1 MGNKLKRKA
10 KKGKTVNIGE
20 YTITLPAGTMIE
32 SFKKHISKAPY
43 TTNRIAD
50 FLDAHS
56 KRARQ
61 KIESGLSFSQR
72 EVDDMCEFYKYFME
86 NYADDEGYVNNDIAE
101 LYEEKP
107 YILQVIESFLDD
119 DAASLC
125 SLAPSPQWL
134 TNDDE
139 VGVQSADGVSDSHI
153 YSLHSASRPRLSAST
168 RLGDEPATASC
179 HVRVQL
185 HTGRL
190 ANKFDRGFPSV
201 DDENCESL
209 DDNEEIV
216 RLSDI
221 LEN

>member
-1 MGNKLKRKA
+1 MGNKLKRKP
-10 KKGKTVNIGE
+10 KKGKTVNLGE
-20 YTITLPAGTMIE
+20 YTITLPAGTMTE
-32 SFKKHISKAPY
+32 SFKKYISKAPH

-61 KIESGLSFSQR
+61 KVESGLSFSQR
-72 EVDDMCEFYKYFME
+72 EIDDMCEFYKYFME
-86 NYADDEGYVNNDIAE
+86 NYADGEGYVDNDIAE

-107 YILQVIESFLDD
+107 YILQVIEAF
-119 DAASLC
+119 
-125 SLAPSPQWL
+125 
-134 TNDDE
+134 
-139 VGVQSADGVSDSHI
+139 
-153 YSLHSASRPRLSAST
+153 
-168 RLGDEPATASC
+168 
-179 HVRVQL
+179 
-185 HTGRL
+185 
-190 ANKFDRGFPSV
+190 FD

>member
-61 KIESGLSFSQR
+61 KIEYGLSFSQR
-72 EVDDMCEFYKYFME
+72 EVNDMCEFYKYFME
-86 NYADDEGYVNNDIAE
+86 NYADNEGYVDNDIAE

-107 YILQVIESFLDD
+107 YILQVIESF
-119 DAASLC
+119 
-125 SLAPSPQWL
+125 
-134 TNDDE
+134 
-139 VGVQSADGVSDSHI
+139 
-153 YSLHSASRPRLSAST
+153 
-168 RLGDEPATASC
+168 
-179 HVRVQL
+179 
-185 HTGRL
+185 
-190 ANKFDRGFPSV
+190 FDN
-201 DDENCESL
+201 DENCESL

-216 RLSDI
+216 RLSYI

>member
-1 MGNKLKRKA
+1 MKGIIIMGNKLKRKA

-72 EVDDMCEFYKYFME
+72 EVNDMCEFYKYFME
-86 NYADDEGYVNNDIAE
+86 NYADNEGYVDNDIAE

-107 YILQVIESFLDD
+107 YILQVIESF
-119 DAASLC
+119 
-125 SLAPSPQWL
+125 
-134 TNDDE
+134 
-139 VGVQSADGVSDSHI
+139 
-153 YSLHSASRPRLSAST
+153 
-168 RLGDEPATASC
+168 
-179 HVRVQL
+179 
-185 HTGRL
+185 
-190 ANKFDRGFPSV
+190 FDN
-201 DDENCESL
+201 DENCESL

-216 RLSDI
+216 RLSYI

>member
-1 MGNKLKRKA
+1 MKGIIIMGNKLKRKP
-10 KKGKTVNIGE
+10 KKGKTVNLGE

-72 EVDDMCEFYKYFME
+72 EVNDMCEFYKYFME
-86 NYADDEGYVNNDIAE
+86 NYADNEGYVDNDIAE

-125 SLAPSPQWL
+125 SLAP
-134 TNDDE
+134 D
-139 VGVQSADGVSDSHI
+139 ADGVSGS
-153 YSLHSASRPRLSAST
+153 
-168 RLGDEPATASC
+168 

-185 HTGRL
+185 PLDRR
-190 ANKFDRGFPSV
+190 ANEFDRGFPSV

>member
-1 MGNKLKRKA
+1 MKGITIMGNKLKRKA

-20 YTITLPAGTMIE
+20 YTITLPAGTMTE
-32 SFKKHISKAPY
+32 SFKKYISKAPY
-43 TTNRIAD
+43 TTSRIAD

-61 KIESGLSFSQR
+61 KVESGLSFSQR
-72 EVDDMCEFYKYFME
+72 EIDDMCEFYKYFME
-86 NYADDEGYVNNDIAE
+86 NYADGEGYVDNDIAE

-107 YILQVIESFLDD
+107 YILQVIEAFFDD

-125 SLAPSPQWL
+125 SLAP
-134 TNDDE
+134 D
-139 VGVQSADGVSDSHI
+139 ADGVSDSH
-153 YSLHSASRPRLSAST
+153 
-168 RLGDEPATASC
+168 
-179 HVRVQL
+179 VRVQL
-185 HTGRL
+185 HIGRR

-201 DDENCESL
+201 DNENYESL

-216 RLSDI
+216 RLSYI